1 MTEFEAQLAEKVKN
15 LSTQELL
22 DMYREGTLTVESFRV
37 LLNELQNRG
46 VSAAQLDDP
55 NFNPNQPQAAAQGE
69 SRLPAAIGWI
79 AGIVIVAGVVLY
91 FLL

>member
-37 LLNELQNRG
+37 LLDELQTRG
-46 VSAAQLDDP
+46 VTAAQLDDP
-55 NFNPNQPQAAAQGE
+55 DFNPERSQPAATE
-69 SRLPAAIGWI
+69 KSRLPVAIGWI
-79 AGIVIVAGVVLY
+79 VGVLVLAGAVLY